1 VWLYI
6 PSQSVPGS
14 ADSTLPSSSP
24 ALASSLPFLTWR
36 GKPTQRQS
44 LQRAWKKNP
53 WLSRLSGLTRKPSA
67 MQSSA
72 LTFARE
78 QAARESTSCLA
89 ASPASRT
96 ALPASSSAPT
106 IPATSGLRPCEFLR
120 RISRG
125 SSSSKTSLECSA
137 TCPQG
142 RSLIC
147 DGLGTSC
154 LDRSCLKPRT
164 SELPSAG
171 SDCSSWPT
179 VRNHEVGE
187 YQNQTDGSTQPTLTG
202 VAQDWQSPNTNP
214 ATYTGG
220 NAPGYDTLIGQAQK
234 FWPAATA
241 SPEAPNLNSNQV
253 NGPTS
258 LGEAAGLWPTA
269 TANDDN
275 KTPEAHLAMK
285 QRMGERDGRNL

>member
-1 VWLYI
+1 
-6 PSQSVPGS
+6 
-14 ADSTLPSSSP
+14 
-24 ALASSLPFLTWR
+24 
-36 GKPTQRQS
+36 
-44 LQRAWKKNP
+44 
-53 WLSRLSGLTRKPSA
+53 
-67 MQSSA
+67 
-72 LTFARE
+72 
-78 QAARESTSCLA
+78 
-89 ASPASRT
+89 
-96 ALPASSSAPT
+96 
-106 IPATSGLRPCEFLR
+106 
-120 RISRG
+120 
-125 SSSSKTSLECSA
+125 
-137 TCPQG
+137 
-142 RSLIC
+142 
-147 DGLGTSC
+147 
-154 LDRSCLKPRT
+154 
-164 SELPSAG
+164 
-171 SDCSSWPT
+171 
-179 VRNHEVGE
+179 
-187 YQNQTDGSTQPTLTG
+187 LTG